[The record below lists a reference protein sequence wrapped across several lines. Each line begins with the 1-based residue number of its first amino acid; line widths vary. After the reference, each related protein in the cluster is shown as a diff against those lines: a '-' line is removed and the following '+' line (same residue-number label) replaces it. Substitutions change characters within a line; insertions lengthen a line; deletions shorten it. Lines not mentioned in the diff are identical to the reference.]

1 MLLELRQETK
11 AHFLVGTVILRF
23 LFIFKKS
30 QASSPFEALN
40 SVCLSRYQTD
50 VIPPIQM
57 RRRTMAFSR
66 VSTGD
71 SDIALSCEMKH
82 EPEFKPARNPAFFWV
97 RVSRGPF
104 HLRQAT
110 QGPFH
115 IRIAEGKLHL
125 SCWWKVGSNLQSK
138 TGNQLSSWDDIGFMK
153 LSSSCCIDM
162 NIHIDLR
169 SVSQGISVNSSRK
182 SSHLY
187 CMLWNT
193 G

>member
-40 SVCLSRYQTD
+40 SVCLSRYQSD

-97 RVSRGPF
+97 RVSRGHSTWDRQQRVPLTYVL
-104 HLRQAT
+104 LRENSTWVA
-110 QGPFH
+110 G
-115 IRIAEGKLHL
+115 GKLA
-125 SCWWKVGSNLQSK
+125 QIF
-138 TGNQLSSWDDIGFMK
+138 NQ
-153 LSSSCCIDM
+153 
-162 NIHIDLR
+162 R
-169 SVSQGISVNSSRK
+169 QGIS
-182 SSHLY
+182 SHLGTIWGSWSFPRVAVLIWIFISTWDV
-187 CMLWNT
+187 CLREFR
-193 G
+193 

>member
-1 MLLELRQETK
+1 MRQEAK
-11 AHFLVGTVILRF
+11 AHFLLGTVILGF

-40 SVCLSRYQTD
+40 SVCLSRCQSN

-57 RRRTMAFSR
+57 RWRTMAFSR

-71 SDIALSCEMKH
+71 SDIPSSCEIQH
-82 EPEFKPARNPAFFWV
+82 EPEFKPLQGCPVFFLV

-104 HLRQAT
+104 NLRQKT
-110 QGPFH
+110 QGPSH
-115 IRIAEGKLHL
+115 ITIAEGKLHL
-125 SCWWKVGSNLQSK
+125 RCWWKVGSNLQSK
-138 TGNQLSSWDDIGFMK
+138 TGNQLSSWDDMGCME
-153 LSSSCCIDM
+153 LSSSCCTDI
-162 NIHIDLR
+162 NIHIYLR
-169 SVSQGISVNSSRK
+169 RVCQGISVDSSRK